1 MLTEARSSS
10 TFDFSLHVRAND
22 VVTWPQGTGEPL
34 GLTGRLVEQRMEVPP
49 VELFVGMTTSKTLK
63 PEHAD
68 RFRFRGLNGAG
79 STRTLTAANL
89 LDIVPAYVSA
99 VPALIRS
106 RAIRVDVVLLR
117 VRPHPKPGFYTVGV
131 MADFIPAMVQAA
143 RCVVAEIDERLPI
156 TS

>member
-1 MLTEARSSS
+1 MPAVTECRTSS
-10 TFDFSLHVRAND
+10 TLDFSRHVRAND

-34 GLTGRLVEQRMEVPP
+34 GLTRRLVDQRHELPALD
-49 VELFVGMTTSKTLK
+49 LFVGMLTSNTLK

-79 STRTLTAANL
+79 ATRALTAANL

-106 RAIRVDVVLLR
+106 RTIRVDLVLLR
-117 VRPHPKPGFYTVGV
+117 VRPHPKPGFYSVGV
-131 MADFIPAMVQAA
+131 MVDFIPAMVQAA
-143 RCVVAEIDERLPI
+143 RCVIAEIDE
-156 TS
+156 